1 MHCGLSCVLS
11 ACAHHFTV
19 GARQKMASTQFLEEA
34 LSTDVDESAVNALV
48 GSLETQLV
56 PPGQVTTISSDNITS
71 TQGNNGISNGGIL
84 VQKQSLSTDGPEDGK
99 TLTTLQNATNT
110 VILGGPNVISKT
122 GDGVKIVTF
131 PTGAQLGSTQVVN
144 INNRGSYPQTLALAN
159 GTVSSSSALSDK
171 TTALGV
177 VKVEPGQPPGTTFVI
192 KAPPGTVPMTAGSA
206 QTTNKPGLA
215 QPGNTV
221 QLVNMN
227 TIRPGVPQKTTM
239 TQQRVLIN
247 SPQVLRPAVSN
258 SPTGQ
263 FTLQT
268 LQQLQGGGTGH
279 ILVKTETGQL
289 QLLRVGPAQG
299 TATTVAG
306 TSPSGPFRIQPISVP
321 QVVSLS

>member
-1 MHCGLSCVLS
+1 
-11 ACAHHFTV
+11 
-19 GARQKMASTQFLEEA
+19 MASTQFLEEA

-56 PPGQVTTISSDNITS
+56 PPGQGATINSDNITA
-71 TQGNNGISNGGIL
+71 THGNNGISNGGIL
-84 VQKQSLSTDGPEDGK
+84 VQKQSLSSNDGPEDGK
-99 TLTTLQNATNT
+99 TLTTLQNATNA

-144 INNRGSYPQTLALAN
+144 INNRVSYPQTLALAN
-159 GTVSSSSALSDK
+159 GTVTSTALSDK
-171 TTALGV
+171 TAGLGV
-177 VKVEPGQPPGTTFVI
+177 VKVDSGQPPGTTFVI
-192 KAPPGTVPMTAGSA
+192 KAPGTVPMTAGSA
-206 QTTNKPGLA
+206 QATNKPGLA

-227 TIRPGVPQKTTM
+227 SIRPGVPQKTTM

-247 SPQVLRPAVSN
+247 SPQVLRPAVANQN
-258 SPTGQ
+258 SQQ

-268 LQQLQGGGTGH
+268 LQQLQGGGSGH

-289 QLLRVGPAQG
+289 QLLRVGPPQAG
-299 TATTVAG
+299 TATTIAG
-306 TSPSGPFRIQPISVP
+306 TSTTTPFRIQPVNVP
-321 QVVSLS
+321 QVVSLFLIS